1 MSKQIKWK
9 FKGTEIYFVTDES
22 RMTRDVMRQRER
34 LKLKPTTKIEIVNE
48 FFAMRDELTTGC
60 TSCGSSSNN
69 NVQSTLSMDPSEDQ
83 QPGQETAGMSAV
95 HDVLDDLIGDLGF
108 MEDGASASDSN
119 SGDSVSDVDSDGQ
132 VD

>member
-1 MSKQIKWK
+1 
-9 FKGTEIYFVTDES
+9 
-22 RMTRDVMRQRER
+22 MTRDVMRQRER

-69 NVQSTLSMDPSEDQ
+69 NVQSTLSMDLSENQ
-83 QPGQETAGMSAV
+83 QPGQETTGMSSV
-95 HDVLDDLIGDLGF
+95 HDVLGDLIGDLGF
-108 MEDGASASDSN
+108 MENGASTSSPY
-119 SGDSVSDVDSDGQ
+119 SGDSFVDVDVDGQ

>member
-60 TSCGSSSNN
+60 TSCGNSSNN
-69 NVQSTLSMDPSEDQ
+69 NVQSTLSMDAGEDQ
-83 QPGQETAGMSAV
+83 QPGQETAGVSTV

-108 MEDGASASDSN
+108 MEDGASTSSPY
-119 SGDSVSDVDSDGQ
+119 SGDSFVDVDSDGQ

>member
-9 FKGTEIYFVTDES
+9 FKGTEIYFVTDEN

-83 QPGQETAGMSAV
+83 QPGQETSGMSSV
-95 HDVLDDLIGDLGF
+95 HDVLDD
-108 MEDGASASDSN
+108 ADSN
-119 SGDSVSDVDSDGQ
+119 TTGVEHGTSTSTTDSWDRIADIDSDGQ

>member
-1 MSKQIKWK
+1 
-9 FKGTEIYFVTDES
+9 
-22 RMTRDVMRQRER
+22 MTRDVMRQRER

-60 TSCGSSSNN
+60 TSCGNSSNN

-83 QPGQETAGMSAV
+83 QPGQETTGMSSV
-95 HDVLDDLIGDLGF
+95 HDVLGDLIGDLGF

-119 SGDSVSDVDSDGQ
+119 SWDRIADIDSDGQ